1 MNRPLALW
9 VWISVVILGVVLII
23 TLFPFVLRN
32 PAFHTILPSP
42 KPVERFPFEEQNPEF
57 RDRIEKRIWSDL
69 SRNLAVGAIVGLIA
83 GVLLTRW
90 LVAPL
95 QQLEKGARAVA
106 KRQLDY
112 RVPVRGSKEMRSVAS
127 SFNQMATE
135 LEHQEVLRR
144 NMLADVTHELRH
156 PTHILQGSLRAILD
170 GVYPLSIQEIG
181 RMLEQT
187 QNLAALLN
195 DLHELALAEAHE
207 LPLYKQE
214 TDLVALVANFVETIH
229 PLATQ
234 MAITLKTEFPSM
246 AINNNVDAS
255 RIRQVLHNLLSNALR
270 YTTEAG
276 EINIVLTRTDISDLI
291 SIRDTGT
298 GIAPENLSRV
308 FDRFY
313 REDSSRDRNL
323 PGTGLGLAIAQAI
336 VQAHGGWIEVES
348 AGVNQGSTFT
358 VKLPIQG

>member
-135 LEHQEVLRR
+135 LEHQEILRR

-291 SIRDTGT
+291 SIRDTGA